1 MKFLRLFTG
10 PRDVEIEVSKSRNSV
25 SIELPD
31 FDRRVADGTLREMVE
46 RLFQATVVEA
56 VFVGL
61 AERNIVVE
69 FDSSRAAPSE
79 ALTAM
84 AAALLQPVCSNGFQK
99 DMSRL
104 LNSARGAAT
113 RLATVRDG
121 HGLRTVR
128 MRRERRGAL
137 DIELTAIHNRRP
149 LAQALA
155 TEVRQLPGVRSV
167 TCVPTQSLVRIAY
180 DEQLSRG
187 RLITAVT
194 HDLATLLENPQPKA
208 LPPRL
213 AAGATR
219 LGYLALGGGCFVM
232 SLLGMVVPGLPTVPF
247 VLATSYFFVRSS
259 PRLDR
264 RLRDSRFFGAMLNDW
279 DEYGGI
285 RPQAK
290 VVAVLFS
297 LSLSVV
303 MIVVMQP
310 SLGTLALIAVG
321 TGIGITFVL
330 RMPTVREPA
339 ELEAPRRLRLADA
352 SQRLRLL
359 LVGPPVGI
367 EGTA

>member
-1 MKFLRLFTG
+1 VGER
-10 PRDVEIEVSKSRNSV
+10 SV
-25 SIELPD
+25 
-31 FDRRVADGTLREMVE
+31 
-46 RLFQATVVEA
+46 
-56 VFVGL
+56 
-61 AERNIVVE
+61 VVE
-69 FDSSRAAPSE
+69 FDPSRAGPSE
-79 ALTAM
+79 ALNAM
-84 AAALLQPVCSNGFQK
+84 SAALLQPVHSNGFQK

-104 LNSARGAAT
+104 LNMARGAAA
-113 RLATVRDG
+113 RLATVRDAK
-121 HGLRTVR
+121 GLRTLR
-128 MRRERRGAL
+128 LRRERRGAIEL
-137 DIELTAIHNRRP
+137 ELTAIHNRRP

-155 TEVRQLPGVRSV
+155 SEVQQLPGVRSV
-167 TCVPTQSLVRIAY
+167 TCVPTQALVRIAY
-180 DEQLSRG
+180 DDQLSKG

-194 HDLATLLENPQPKA
+194 QDLATLLENPEPKA
-208 LPPRL
+208 LVPRL

-259 PRLDR
+259 PRLDS
-264 RLRDSRFFGAMLNDW
+264 RLRGSRFFGSMLNDW
-279 DEYGGI
+279 DQYGGI

-290 VVAVLFS
+290 FMAVIFS
-297 LSLSVV
+297 LSLSAV

-310 SLGTLALIAVG
+310 SLGTLALIALG

-339 ELEAPRRLRLADA
+339 ELEAPRRLRLTEA

-359 LVGPPVGI
+359 LAGPTVGL

>member
-10 PRDVEIEVSKSRNSV
+10 PREVEIEVSKSRDSV

-31 FDRRVADGTLREMVE
+31 FDRRVADGTIRQLVE
-46 RLFQATVVEA
+46 RLFQAPCVEA
-56 VFVGL
+56 VFVGV
-61 AERNIVVE
+61 AERHVVVE
-69 FDSSRAAPSE
+69 FAPHRAGPGE

-84 AAALLQPVCSNGFQK
+84 AAALQRPVCSNGFQK
-99 DMSRL
+99 DIGRL
-104 LNSARGAAT
+104 LQSARGAAA
-113 RLATVRDG
+113 RLATVRDA

-128 MRRERRGAL
+128 LRRERRGAL
-137 DIELTAIHNRRP
+137 EVELTAIHNRRP
-149 LAQALA
+149 LALALA
-155 TEVRQLPGVRSV
+155 SEVQQLPGVRSV

-180 DEQLSRG
+180 DDKLSKG
-187 RLITAVT
+187 RLITAVA
-194 HDLATLLENPQPKA
+194 HDLTSLLENPEPTA
-208 LPPRL
+208 IAPRL

-219 LGYLALGGGCFVM
+219 MGYLALGGGCFVM
-232 SLLGMVVPGLPTVPF
+232 SLLGLVVPGLPTVPF

-264 RLRDSRFFGAMLNDW
+264 RLRGSSVFGPLLNDW
-279 DEYGGI
+279 EQYGGI

-290 VVAVLFS
+290 LIAVAFS
-297 LSLSVV
+297 LSLSAV
-303 MIVVMQP
+303 MVLVMQP
-310 SLGTLALIAVG
+310 SLGTLALIALG

-359 LVGPPVGI
+359 LAGPTPGL